1 MNTVHPHLS
10 ISREQLSDFC
20 KRWRVKEFALFGS
33 VVRED
38 FRPDSDIDVLVDFLP
53 GARLGFWDFV
63 HMKFELEELLERPV
77 DLVKKGTIRNPYR
90 RASIDKDLQVVY
102 AA

>member
-1 MNTVHPHLS
+1 MNTVHANLC
-10 ISREQLSDFC
+10 ISKDQLAEFC
-20 KRWRVKEFALFGS
+20 DRWRVNEFALFGS

-38 FRPDSDIDVLVDFLP
+38 FRPDSDIDVLVEFFP
-53 GARLGFWDFV
+53 GAMLSLWDFV
-63 HMKFELEELLERPV
+63 HMKSELEELLGRSV

-90 RASIDKDLQVVY
+90 RASIERDVQVVY